1 MKNIIITAVAVVAIA
16 IVIFVAF
23 PSVSPCACPVTMCI
37 C

>member
-1 MKNIIITAVAVVAIA
+1 MKNIIITAGVVIAIA

>member
-1 MKNIIITAVAVVAIA
+1 MKNIIIAAVAGITIA

>member
-1 MKNIIITAVAVVAIA
+1 MKNVIITTVAVVAIA